1 MKDKL
6 INGKTKGF
14 TTTILHGDRADG
26 VKHGSVHKPIHTAVA
41 YGYETAED
49 LAAVFQGKVQ
59 GYSYGR
65 QNNPTTTALEEKITQ
80 MEGGISTVCFST
92 GMAAITATMTSLL
105 RAGDHFIS
113 SKYLFGNTVS
123 LFGTLA
129 QLGIE
134 VSFVDACDAKNVE
147 AAIRPNTKA
156 VFVETIA
163 NPCTQVSDLDGIGKL
178 CKSKDLLYVVDNT
191 MTSPFLFQGK
201 KVAAGLV
208 INSLTKCIAGH
219 ANVLGGS
226 VTATGLFAWDKFEN
240 IYDNYKKGDSLN
252 WGVLQIRKKGL
263 RDTGATLSPESAHR
277 IAIGAETL
285 SLRVPKSCSNA
296 MALAKFLSTQSC
308 IKKVYYPGL
317 EEHPE
322 HERAK
327 SLFSDFGSLLS
338 IDLKDGVDCFEFMN
352 KLKVPV
358 LSSHLGDNR
367 TLAIPVAHT
376 IFFEMG
382 AERREEMGISE
393 GTIRLSIGIED
404 EQDLLADFSQACG

>member
-1 MKDKL
+1 MK
-6 INGKTKGF
+6 NKGF
-14 TTTILHGDRADG
+14 TTTILHGDRNAG
-26 VKHGSVHKPIHTAVA
+26 VKHGSVHKPIHTSVA
-41 YGYETAED
+41 YGYETAEE
-49 LAAVFQGKVQ
+49 LAAVFQGREP

-65 QNNPTTTALEEKITQ
+65 QNNPTTTALEEKITR

-92 GMAAITATMTSLL
+92 GMAAITATFVSLL
-105 RAGDHFIS
+105 RAGDHLVS
-113 SKYLFGNTVS
+113 SKFLFGNTVS
-123 LFGTLA
+123 LFGTLT

-134 VSFVDACDAKNVE
+134 VTFVDATDVKNVE
-147 AAIRPNTKA
+147 AALRPNTKA

-163 NPCTQVSDLDGIGKL
+163 NPCTQISDLEAIGQL
-178 CKSKDLLYVVDNT
+178 CDVKDLLYVVDNT
-191 MTSPFLFQGK
+191 MTSPFLFQPK
-201 KVAAGLV
+201 KVKAGLV

-219 ANVLGGS
+219 ANVLGGAI
-226 VTATGLFAWDKFEN
+226 TATGLFSWEKFEN
-240 IYDNYKKGDSLN
+240 IYENYKKGDAEN

-277 IAIGAETL
+277 IAVGAETL
-285 SLRVPKSCSNA
+285 SLRAPKTCSNA
-296 MALAKFLSTQSC
+296 MALARFLSQQTA

-322 HERAK
+322 HARAK
-327 SLFSDFGSLLS
+327 SLFADFGSLLS
-338 IDLKDGVDCFEFMN
+338 IDLAEGVNCFEFMN

-376 IFFEMG
+376 IFYEMG
-382 AERREEMGISE
+382 AERRKEMGISE

-404 EQDLLADFSQACG
+404 EQDLLEDFALACQ